1 MRRFDA
7 TGVVMMVVGAVVAY
21 IGYKNTGFILLR
33 EEIIERWSVL
43 IENGKGRANQIFN
56 DTEDFIK
63 RSEVPRIAVE
73 RKEIAPSVAKMLGIT
88 RSFLVVANF
97 ENPKLVGYKTFICA
111 GGYGNK
117 L

>member
-1 MRRFDA
+1 M
-7 TGVVMMVVGAVVAY
+7 
-21 IGYKNTGFILLR
+21 
-33 EEIIERWSVL
+33 
-43 IENGKGRANQIFN
+43 
-56 DTEDFIK
+56 
-63 RSEVPRIAVE
+63 
-73 RKEIAPSVAKMLGIT
+73 AKDMLGIT